1 MKSQKEWLQIEK
13 GSRTEPRGAEML
25 RNQMVGKEPVKELK
39 SDQRKSSEDSVSK
52 GARDDELSELLRG

>member
-13 GSRTEPRGAEML
+13 GSRTEPRGAEMQ

-39 SDQRKSSEDSVSK
+39 KE
-52 GARDDELSELLRG
+52 